1 MSMNDNDSQYTE
13 MGIRNFIYDQNIPS
27 YYILYTTIRIIRS
40 HYYVL
45 TMNDSN
51 WVPPLGITGVW
62 SDVDH
67 LAAHPRAESRILPLA
82 HTIGR
87 GRPPPV
93 LRTG

>member
-1 MSMNDNDSQYTE
+1 MT
-13 MGIRNFIYDQNIPS
+13 R
-27 YYILYTTIRIIRS
+27 
-40 HYYVL
+40 H
-45 TMNDSN
+45 

-67 LAAHPRAESRILPLA
+67 LAAHPRAECRILPLA

-93 LRTG
+93 LRNQIRGGVKGLFAAEILLT